1 MIRSLG
7 VSVLALTLVACG
19 ETSKTVTYEVTEFI
33 GPSPFH
39 GLHGL
44 AVEPDGT
51 VLAGS
56 VVGQAIYAVN
66 PATGEVTTRL
76 GPPDGMAD
84 DIAFGPDGVMAW
96 TGYLTGKV
104 FVQEKGGAPRMV
116 SSGLPGSN
124 SLAFTKDGKLYLTQV
139 FLGDALYEV
148 DWKGTTGARLI
159 RKDLGGLNGFEIGP
173 DGMIYGPL
181 WFKHAIV
188 RVDPATGADTVVADG
203 FEIPAAANF
212 GPDGK
217 LYAIDTKTG
226 ELKRIDLVSKKVD
239 VVTTLAPALDN
250 LAFGPNGKVYVS
262 NMAEATI
269 YEIDPATGD
278 TKKIVSGP
286 LATPT
291 DLAITDGPEGE
302 RLHVAD
308 VFAYR
313 VIDTATGAITDP
325 LRMYRDETEN
335 QLGVGA
341 GKSKV
346 LITSWAAGMVQV
358 VDRATQKSVSISH
371 GLAAPVDALE
381 LADGRIIALEAAKGV
396 ISQIDPATPSTAE
409 NPPAALVTG
418 LNMPVSMAE
427 AADGKIYVTESATG
441 SLSSVDLAT
450 GEIVRLKDGLASPE
464 GVDIGADGRVY
475 VAEAGA
481 GRLIAYDPKDKSIV
495 TIVEGLKTGLPAAE
509 GTLPAFTTTG
519 VAVSKKDGAI
529 YVSSDITNA
538 IYKVTARK

>member
-7 VSVLALTLVACG
+7 VSALALALVACG
-19 ETSKTVTYEVTEFI
+19 ETAKPVTYEVTEFI

-66 PATGEVTTRL
+66 PATGEVRTRL

-116 SSGLPGSN
+116 ASGLPGAN
-124 SLAFTKDGKLYLTQV
+124 SLAFTKDGKLYFTQV
-139 FLGDALYEV
+139 FLGDALYEA
-148 DWKGTTGARLI
+148 DWKGTAGARLI

-181 WFKHAIV
+181 WFKNAIV
-188 RVDPATGADTVVADG
+188 RVDPTTGADAVVADG

-226 ELKRIDLVSKKVD
+226 ELKRIDLASKTVE

-269 YEIDPATGD
+269 YEVDPATGD

-308 VFAYR
+308 IFAYR
-313 VIDTATGAITDP
+313 VIDTATGVITDP

-335 QLGVGA
+335 QLGIGA

-346 LITSWAAGMVQV
+346 LITSWAAGIVQV

-381 LADGRIIALEAAKGV
+381 LADGRVIVLEAAKGA
-396 ISQIDPATPSTAE
+396 ISQIDPATPSTAGKPACDAGYTASTCPSRWSKPPTASCSTSPKA
-409 NPPAALVTG
+409 PPA
-418 LNMPVSMAE
+418 
-427 AADGKIYVTESATG
+427 
-441 SLSSVDLAT
+441 
-450 GEIVRLKDGLASPE
+450 R
-464 GVDIGADGRVY
+464 
-475 VAEAGA
+475 
-481 GRLIAYDPKDKSIV
+481 
-495 TIVEGLKTGLPAAE
+495 LPASIS
-509 GTLPAFTTTG
+509 PA
-519 VAVSKKDGAI
+519 
-529 YVSSDITNA
+529 
-538 IYKVTARK
+538 ARSCA